1 MDGSKAYNQAMI
13 DLEALQKQ
21 HQEYSQELMQNK
33 IDIEELN
40 DAIKEQQD
48 AIRDMEIELRD
59 LINQAIEDREDLEER
74 MLEGTIEV
82 ENAILEI
89 LTKRY
94 EEERDQIL
102 ELADL
107 RREALE
113 AEMDKIDELLEERKK
128 LAEEEDRE
136 EEIAKLEEQI
146 ARISADPTR
155 RKEEL
160 QLREQLAKL
169 REELAWDAAEEEAN
183 AQKEAIE
190 DQINS
195 IDEYIEYVEQY
206 YAELLDDPKAL
217 IEEMKEII
225 KGTDEEIM
233 NWLKENSEEFA
244 AATEA
249 TQDSM
254 VREWQQMLDDMRG
267 TIRTH
272 WDEVES
278 IIAQGE
284 TAIIEFLKGNLADY
298 KEAGRL
304 QAEAYVD
311 EWMELLDKLEA
322 AHKQVTG
329 DITGDYDYDYI
340 VPDTSGGGGGSG
352 GSGGGGGSS
361 SYDNG
366 GLSSSQIKAMQI
378 FLNSHGAGLDV
389 DGKWGKKTRQAAMN
403 YWGQSID
410 TATEAWAAYSIYAGS
425 AIGAGIASV
434 WNTGSSNKSNSNKS
448 SSSGNKTSSS
458 SGSTGFRPVAY
469 GDTPNS
475 GTGSGSVSF
484 SSGSSASADDIL
496 KALMAAETK
505 KYAEGGVATESAL
518 AYLHAGERVLSPTQ
532 TRLFERLVESISQP
546 MMVSMPSMP
555 SFPALTGG
563 GSTMFSVENINVNV
577 AKLIDD
583 QDYDEVVDQVYDRLE
598 ESISR
603 RSPVGGIRMR

>member
-1 MDGSKAYNQAMI
+1 MI

-94 EEERDQIL
+94 EEERDQVL

-254 VREWQQMLDDMRG
+254 AREWQQMLDDMRG
-267 TIRTH
+267 TVRTH

-340 VPDTSGGGGGSG
+340 VPDTSGGGGSG
-352 GSGGGGGSS
+352 GSGGGGGGGSS
-361 SYDNG
+361 SYNNG
-366 GLSSSQIKAMQI
+366 NVNASQIRLLQTY
-378 FLNSHGAGLDV
+378 LNSKGYNLDV
-389 DGKWGKKTRQAAMN
+389 DGKFGTKTKNAAVAFWGSGANTADGAWQLYGRYMDST
-403 YWGQSID
+403 GD
-410 TATEAWAAYSIYAGS
+410 TATGSNNNYAGDNWG
-425 AIGAGIASV
+425 IGQ
-434 WNTGSSNKSNSNKS
+434 GSGSISFGPGGVTVTP
-448 SSSGNKTSSS
+448 SSSGNKVTNSNF
-458 SGSTGFRPVAY
+458 SGGGAT
-469 GDTPNS
+469 
-475 GTGSGSVSF
+475 
-484 SSGSSASADDIL
+484 ADDIL
-496 KALMAAETK
+496 KALMGAETK

-546 MMVSMPSMP
+546 VMVSMPSMP